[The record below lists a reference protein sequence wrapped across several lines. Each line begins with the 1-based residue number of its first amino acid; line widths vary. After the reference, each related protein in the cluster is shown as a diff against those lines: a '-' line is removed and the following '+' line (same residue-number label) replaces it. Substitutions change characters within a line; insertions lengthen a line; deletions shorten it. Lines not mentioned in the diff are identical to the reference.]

1 MPFQLFDVPE
11 QVGTALVRRVTAALL
26 PLALAGGG
34 CYTYTPL
41 ATPDPVPG
49 TRVSL
54 VLSDQ
59 GRVGMG
65 PRIGQGVARVDGA
78 IVGASDTAYVL
89 SVSHILGINGNRNP
103 WAGETVQVQRAY
115 VANSLQRQF
124 SRSRSFIVAGGAA
137 AAVVAFIL
145 TRNLFG
151 LGGGDAS
158 NGPPGGP
165 PGNQ

>member
-1 MPFQLFDVPE
+1 MRRCSRASSPT
-11 QVGTALVRRVTAALL
+11 TASGAAG
-26 PLALAGGG
+26 GGG

-65 PRIGQGVARVDGA
+65 PSIGQGVARVDGA

-89 SVSHILGINGNRNP
+89 SVSDIMGINGSRSP

-115 VANSLQRQF
+115 VANSLERRF
-124 SRSRSFIVAGGAA
+124 SRGRTFIVVGGAA
-137 AAVVAFIL
+137 VAVVAFIL
-145 TRNLFG
+145 TRNLLG

-158 NGPPGGP
+158 NSPPGGP

>member
-1 MPFQLFDVPE
+1 MQRL
-11 QVGTALVRRVTAALL
+11 AAALC
-26 PLALAGGG
+26 AVAGVG

-49 TRVSL
+49 TQVSL

-65 PRIGQGVARVDGA
+65 PSVGPGVARVDGA
-78 IVGASDTAYVL
+78 IVGASDTAYVV
-89 SVSHILGINGNRNP
+89 SVSDIRGINGTRSP
-103 WAGETVQVQRAY
+103 WVGETVQVQRAY
-115 VANSLQRQF
+115 VSNSLQRRF
-124 SRSRSFIVAGGAA
+124 SRGRTFIVAGGAA

-145 TRNLFG
+145 TRNLLG
-151 LGGGDAS
+151 LGGGDAG
-158 NGPPGGP
+158 NAPPGGP

>member
-78 IVGASDTAYVL
+78 IVGASATHPLGQVFGADTTTIGQANL
-89 SVSHILGINGNRNP
+89 PANMNG
-103 WAGETVQVQRAY
+103 
-115 VANSLQRQF
+115 S
-124 SRSRSFIVAGGAA
+124 GAA
-137 AAVVAFIL
+137 LMVRQGALAVLAPLSLVILVAL
-145 TRNLFG
+145 
-151 LGGGDAS
+151 AW
-158 NGPPGGP
+158 
-165 PGNQ
+165 

>member
-1 MPFQLFDVPE
+1 MERWLSP
-11 QVGTALVRRVTAALL
+11 LL
-26 PLALAGGG
+26 PLVLAG
-34 CYTYTPL
+34 CYSYTPL
-41 ATPDPVPG
+41 ATLDPVPG

-78 IVGASDTAYVL
+78 VLGATDTAYVL
-89 SVSHILGINGNRNP
+89 SVSEVLGINGSRNP
-103 WAGETVQVQRAY
+103 WAGETVEVQRAY
-115 VANSLQRQF
+115 VSNSLERRF
-124 SRSRSFIVAGGAA
+124 SRGRTLLVAGGGA

-145 TRNLFG
+145 TRNLLG
-151 LGGGDAS
+151 LGGGGAS
-158 NGPPGGP
+158 NVPPGGP

>member
-1 MPFQLFDVPE
+1 
-11 QVGTALVRRVTAALL
+11 VGRWPIIVLPAALVGA
-26 PLALAGGG
+26 G

-49 TRVSL
+49 TQVSL

-65 PRIGQGVARVDGA
+65 PKIGQGAARVDGA
-78 IVGASDTAYVL
+78 VVGASDTAYVL
-89 SVSHILGINGNRNP
+89 SVSDVLGINGSRNA
-103 WAGETVQVQRAY
+103 WAGETVEVRRAY
-115 VANSLQRQF
+115 VSNSLERRF
-124 SRSRSFIVAGGAA
+124 SRRRTILASGGAA

-145 TRNLFG
+145 TRNLLG
-151 LGGGDAS
+151 LGGGGAS
-158 NGPPGGP
+158 NLPPGGP

>member
-1 MPFQLFDVPE
+1 
-11 QVGTALVRRVTAALL
+11 VGRWPIVVLSAALVGAA
-26 PLALAGGG
+26 

-41 ATPDPVPG
+41 ATPDPAPG
-49 TRVSL
+49 TQVSL

-78 IVGASDTAYVL
+78 VVGASDTAYVL
-89 SVSHILGINGNRNP
+89 SVSDILGINGSRSP
-103 WAGETVQVQRAY
+103 WAGETVEVRRTY
-115 VANSLQRQF
+115 VSNSLERRF
-124 SRSRSFIVAGGAA
+124 SRSRTLLVSGGAA

-145 TRNLFG
+145 TRTRLG
-151 LGGGDAS
+151 RGGGGAS
-158 NGPPGGP
+158 NVPPGGP